1 MNHVN
6 KKRKICFLFVLLLLV
21 QYAGFAQKTQQQ
33 YDPLETYNEGVI
45 LFENNH
51 FGGALTNFSDLLSNC
66 NDKQQQLY
74 INARYYEAV
83 STLKLGNA
91 DGEAK
96 ISAFREDFPCSSWSN
111 QINFFYGGILFKS
124 RKYTDALEVYQTV
137 DTTLL
142 SEDENQELTFQSGY
156 ANLQVGNSQQAIN
169 LFRTAMEQNGVY
181 KNDATYY
188 YAHTQYVLG
197 RNKLALDA
205 FNDLRNDRVYGKQVA
220 VYELQIHFREKNFD
234 EVIRLGESAY
244 DKADAKRKG
253 EIAKMIA
260 ETWFVRGDYDKAL
273 EQYTVF
279 QRSTKKLSRNDN
291 YQIGFCRMKSGNYKE
306 AIRNFQGVSNEND
319 SLSQYAAYYLADC
332 YVKTDQLKFAKNAFL
347 SAYKSGLDT
356 EISEDALFNY
366 AKLSAQTTSGSF
378 NEAVSILKE
387 FLVKNPNSSR
397 QMEAVELIISNY
409 LSSKNY
415 DAALKELESM
425 NPRTIEMQ
433 KIYDELS
440 FLAGT
445 ESYNQADYNKAV
457 DYYLRTLNS
466 RSNVKTRAEACFWL
480 ADSYYQLQNY
490 LEAEKYFRQFLIMP
504 QTSTLKIYPLAYYGI
519 AYSDYKKENYQEA
532 IQSFRQFVSSSYSET
547 AVINDAWARLGDC
560 YFMQRNYTQAVEA
573 YEKIAESGHR
583 ESDYALFQ
591 IGLAYG
597 AQGKYNNKIQ
607 TLNRLAQLY
616 PKSNYFDKALYEIGS
631 THLVT
636 NDQRAAIA
644 SFDRLLKERPRSVYA
659 RQALMKTGMMYYTNN
674 QNEQALKYMKQV
686 VENYPA
692 TNESREA
699 INVMRNIYMDM
710 NRLQDFFAYTEK
722 NKIAAVTVTEKD
734 SLAFLVAENFYQ
746 DGNCNDAL
754 KALNNYFKDHH
765 QGAFLLKAHYYAAS
779 CNEKSNNV
787 DAQISH
793 WEYIINFANNDYT
806 DEALLKA
813 ARIEYDKLN
822 YTKAASYYER
832 LNNITSDPLRKL
844 EALEGSMKSNF
855 FLANYDK
862 AISLASQ
869 LKTSDEISMTQ
880 QVQVH
885 YILGKSFFE
894 KRNFSEA
901 LTELDAC
908 AKMDK
913 SVYGAEAAYYAAF
926 SLFNMNENERAEN
939 AVFDIAD
946 RFASH
951 NYWVAKAFILLS
963 DIYVA
968 NANYFQAKETL
979 KSIIDN
985 YQGNDL
991 KQIAQQKL
999 KTIES
1004 LESN

>member
-6 KKRKICFLFVLLLLV
+6 KKRKFFYLFVLLFLV
-21 QYAGFAQKTQQQ
+21 QHIGFSQKTKHQ

-51 FGGALTNFSDLLSNC
+51 FGGALTNFSELLSNC

-74 INARYYEAV
+74 INARYYESV
-83 STLKLGNA
+83 SALKLGNA

-96 ISAFREDFPCSSWSN
+96 IIAFREDFPCSSWSN

-137 DTTLL
+137 DVALL
-142 SEDENQELTFQSGY
+142 SEAENHELIFQSGY

-169 LFRTAMEQNGVY
+169 QFRTAMGQNGVY
-181 KNDATYY
+181 RNDAKYY

-205 FNDLRNDRVYGKQVA
+205 FNELRNDRVYGKQVA
-220 VYELQIHFREKNFD
+220 LYELQIHFREKNFD

-244 DKADAKRKG
+244 EKADAKRKS
-253 EIAKMIA
+253 EVAKMIA
-260 ETWFVRGDYDKAL
+260 EAWFARGDYDKAL
-273 EQYTVF
+273 EYYTIF
-279 QRSTKKLSRNDN
+279 QRSKKKLSRNDN
-291 YQIGFCRMKSGNYKE
+291 YQIGYCRMKNGNYKE
-306 AIRNFQGVSNEND
+306 AIRNFQGVSTEND

-332 YVKTDQLKFAKNAFL
+332 YVKTDQPKFAKNAFL
-347 SAYKSGLDT
+347 SAYKSGLDA

-366 AKLSAQTTSGSF
+366 AKLSAQTTSGAF
-378 NEAVSILKE
+378 NEAVPFLKD
-387 FLVKNPNSSR
+387 FLANNPNSSR
-397 QMEAVELIISNY
+397 QTEAIELIISNY

-440 FLAGT
+440 FLAGA
-445 ESYNQADYNKAV
+445 ESYAQLDYNKAV
-457 DYYLRTLNS
+457 DYYSRTLNS
-466 RSNVKTRAEACFWL
+466 RSNAKTRAEACFWL

-490 LEAEKYFRQFLIMP
+490 WEAEKYFRQFLNMP
-504 QTSTLKIYPLAYYGI
+504 QASTLSIYPLAHYGI
-519 AYSDYKKENYQEA
+519 AYTYYKKENYQEA
-532 IQSFRQFVSSSYSET
+532 IQPFKQFVSSLYKET
-547 AVINDAWARLGDC
+547 AVVNDAWSRLGDC
-560 YFMQRNYTQAVEA
+560 YFMQRNYAQAVES
-573 YEKIAESGHR
+573 YEKIAESGQR

-597 AQGKYNNKIQ
+597 AQGKYNSKIQ
-607 TLNRLAQLY
+607 ALNRLTQLY
-616 PKSNYFDKALYEIGS
+616 PKSSYFDKALYEIGS

-636 NDQRAAIA
+636 NDQRSAIA

-674 QNEQALKYMKQV
+674 QNEQALKCMKQV

-699 INVMRNIYMDM
+699 INIMRNIYMDM

-722 NKIAAVTVTEKD
+722 NKIASVTVTEKD
-734 SLAFLVAENFYQ
+734 SLAFVVAENFYQ
-746 DGNCNDAL
+746 EGRCDEAL
-754 KALNNYFKDHH
+754 KALNNYFKDHP
-765 QGAFLLKAHYYAAS
+765 QGAFLLKANYYAAS
-779 CNEKSNNV
+779 CNEKSNAI
-787 DAQISH
+787 DAQIPH
-793 WEYIINFANNDYT
+793 WEYIINFSNNDYT

-822 YTKAASYYER
+822 YAKAASYYER
-832 LNNITSDPLRKL
+832 LNSITNDPLRRL

-855 FLANYDK
+855 FLSNYDK
-862 AISLASQ
+862 SIQLARQ
-869 LKTSDEISMTQ
+869 LKTSDEISATQ

-894 KRNFSEA
+894 KRNFNEA
-901 LTELDAC
+901 LNELNTC
-908 AKMDK
+908 ATLDK
-913 SVYGAEAAYYAAF
+913 NVYGAEAAYYAALA
-926 SLFNMNENERAEN
+926 LFNMNENESAEN
-939 AVFDIAD
+939 AVFDMAD

-951 NYWVAKAFILLS
+951 NYWVAKAFILLA

-968 NANYFQAKETL
+968 NTNYFQAKETL